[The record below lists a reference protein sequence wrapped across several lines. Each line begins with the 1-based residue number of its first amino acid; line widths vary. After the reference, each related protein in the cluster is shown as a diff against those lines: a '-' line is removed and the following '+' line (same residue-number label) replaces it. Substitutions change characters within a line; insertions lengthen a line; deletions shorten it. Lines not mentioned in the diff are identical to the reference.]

1 MRIEDIASIGSTHH
15 PEPAPPAPALRRAAP
30 AARAEDSA
38 EISQR
43 AREVQK
49 ATAAILALPETR
61 EARIA
66 EIRARLKR
74 GEYTISSRDIADR
87 MFDELTSLETS
98 DEHPNQ
104 P

>member
-15 PEPAPPAPALRRAAP
+15 PEPEPPAPALRRAAP

-49 ATAAILALPETR
+49 AKDAIFALPETR

>member
-15 PEPAPPAPALRRAAP
+15 PEPEPPAPALRRAAP

-49 ATAAILALPETR
+49 AKDAILALPETR